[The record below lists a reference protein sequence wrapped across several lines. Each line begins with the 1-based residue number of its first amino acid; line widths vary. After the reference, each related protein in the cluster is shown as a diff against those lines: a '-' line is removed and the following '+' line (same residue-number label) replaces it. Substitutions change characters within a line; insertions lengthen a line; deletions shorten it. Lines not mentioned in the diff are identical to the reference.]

1 MVAGGLVVGAFT
13 RRGHGLLVVAGPL
26 VGFVLLASLVQP
38 HLPEG
43 AWEGTGDLRV
53 DITEPTQLDTPVVHE
68 LGSVTVDMREL
79 DLDRD
84 RDFSVRNDLGGVR
97 VLLPEDLAV
106 DLSCHADLGSVDC
119 PDPTP
124 GEASGPVLTLDVTT
138 GAGSITVTR

>member
-1 MVAGGLVVGAFT
+1 M
-13 RRGHGLLVVAGPL
+13 VAGPL

-38 HLPEG
+38 HGPG
-43 AWEGTGDLRV
+43 GTWEGTGDLRV

-68 LGSVTVDMREL
+68 LGSVTVDLREL

-124 GEASGPVLTLDVTT
+124 GEAPGPVLTLDVTT